1 MSFSRAKILTS
12 VENTGVLFNCDLLR
26 AGVMNSFGYNRYAE
40 QYKIVHKDDYQ
51 KLIKLNGINKI
62 KNGSC
67 DINRTY
73 EYISRKISLLF
84 PVFFN
89 HILTPFLQEKQGT
102 FIGMV
107 VETIYGRDFYNK

>member
-1 MSFSRAKILTS
+1 MIIKIL
-12 VENTGVLFNCDLLR
+12 F
-26 AGVMNSFGYNRYAE
+26 
-40 QYKIVHKDDYQ
+40 
-51 KLIKLNGINKI
+51 KLNGINKI